1 MNHKETIAITNQTG
15 EKMTG
20 YSLTVKAQSSTID
33 LLAINLRKIA
43 DKLEEGHRTGIE
55 DRETYWDVEEL

>member
-1 MNHKETIAITNQTG
+1 
-15 EKMTG
+15 MTG
-20 YSLTVKAQSSTID
+20 YSHTVKAQSSTID